1 MAVSNFMQE
10 ANVIAATLRGKAKPP
25 GRRAPNGQPTP
36 RNLEVLAYA
45 RVFHAENDQLPTIK
59 CIREHFGW
67 TSDSAAD
74 AHVQAL
80 IRHGKL
86 ERNVLGKLRFAR
98 EKGGAQ

>member
-10 ANVIAATLRGKAKPP
+10 ANAIAATLRGKAKPP
-25 GRRAPNGQPTP
+25 GLRAPDGKPTP
-36 RNLEVLAYA
+36 RNLDVLAYA
-45 RVFHAENDQLPTIK
+45 REFFAENDQLPTIK
-59 CIREHFGW
+59 CIRDHFGW
-67 TSDSAAD
+67 TSDNAAD

-98 EKGGAQ
+98 EKGGVQ

>member
-10 ANVIAATLRGKAKPP
+10 ANAIAATLRGKAKPP
-25 GRRAPNGQPTP
+25 GLRAPDGKPTP
-36 RNLEVLAYA
+36 RNLDVLAYA
-45 RVFHAENDQLPTIK
+45 REFFAENDQLPTIK
-59 CIREHFGW
+59 CIRDHFGW
-67 TSDSAAD
+67 TSDNAAD

-98 EKGGAQ
+98 GKGGAQ

>member
-1 MAVSNFMQE
+1 MSYMTE
-10 ANVIAATLRGKAKPP
+10 ANTIAATLRGKAKPP
-25 GRRAPNGQPTP
+25 GLRAPIGKPTP
-36 RNLEVLAYA
+36 RNMDVLAYA
-45 RVFHAENDQLPTIK
+45 REFFTENDQLPTIK
-59 CIREHFGW
+59 CIRNHFGW
-67 TSDSAAD
+67 TSDNAAD